1 MSNFI
6 EFENFETGN
15 KVFVNVERILYI
27 AQGESDNST
36 AIYLVLYTGMHPF
49 YVKGNYLEVIKRI
62 TSK

>member
-36 AIYLVLYTGMHPF
+36 AIYLVLYTCLL
-49 YVKGNYLEVIKRI
+49 Y
-62 TSK
+62 TSDAADEL